1 MRTATTIEAAAG
13 RETVD
18 FAVEAEKLG
27 LDVCWVAEAW
37 GADAPSPLGY
47 LAARTETMLLGSGV
61 IQVGTRSPVTIA
73 QTAMTLAHL
82 SGGRFLLGLGV
93 SGPQVM
99 EGLHGVPFGHPL
111 GRMRETVEIVRQT
124 FTGEKVTY
132 AGRHYGLP
140 LPGGYGS
147 KPMRVSLP
155 PVSVPV
161 YLATLSPKMLALTGE
176 IADGWLGTSFI
187 PERADAYFSYLDAG
201 LARSGRTRADLDIC
215 QGAEISL
222 VPEAELPGTIAARKK
237 ELAFSLGGMGTATA
251 NFYNDA
257 GRPGHRRDGAGHH
270 ADRHRGHG
278 PRPAAGLARGRRGHG
293 PPLPGRRHPD
303 HPAQHPGP
311 RHRIGQGCHG
321 FI

>member
-1 MRTATTIEAAAG
+1 MRTATTIEASAG
-13 RETVD
+13 KDAVE
-18 FAVEAEKLG
+18 FAVEAERLG

-61 IQVGTRSPVTIA
+61 IQIGTRSPVTIA

-187 PERADAYFSYLDAG
+187 PERADAYLSHLDAG
-201 LARSGRTRADLDIC
+201 LARSGRTRTSAR
-215 QGAEISL
+215 APRSTWS
-222 VPEAELPGTIAARKK
+222 PRPTWPAPWPPASPNSPSRSAAWARPRPTSTTTPTAAR
-237 ELAFSLGGMGTATA
+237 
-251 NFYNDA
+251 
-257 GRPGHRRDGAGHH
+257 
-270 ADRHRGHG
+270 
-278 PRPAAGLARGRRGHG
+278 
-293 PPLPGRRHPD
+293 
-303 HPAQHPGP
+303 
-311 RHRIGQGCHG
+311 
-321 FI
+321 